1 MPPIKVVVIDD
12 HPLIHE
18 TVAEQFSRNPEEF
31 ELVGTGTSGEEIEL
45 LVEKHQPDIVLQDLG
60 LPIKR
65 GTTIRQTGRYQVLP
79 AVRRLHGNLPQT
91 NFVIISSDADRSLV
105 HAAVESGAKAY
116 LIKDDELS
124 RHLLDAL
131 RAVMNGGVYFSTEVA
146 WLLAPGNPQSVGAA
160 LLTPNQIEILQE
172 VKANANLTYADHARN
187 LGVSEGTFHNHLR
200 AIIEKLGASN
210 LAFAI
215 IRAIELG
222 ILPVDSPVQQGKVSP
237 STDG

>member
-1 MPPIKVVVIDD
+1 MPAIRVVVIDD
-12 HPLIHE
+12 HQLVHE
-18 TVAEQFSRNPEEF
+18 TIAEQFSRNPEDF
-31 ELVGTGTSGEEIEL
+31 ELVGTGTSGEEIEA

-79 AVRRLHGNLPQT
+79 AIRRLRGKLPQT

-116 LIKDDELS
+116 LVKDDELS

-146 WLLAPGNPQSVGAA
+146 RLLAPDNPKPMVTA
-160 LLTPNQIEILQE
+160 LLTPNQIEILRE
-172 VKANANLTYADHARN
+172 VRVNANLTYADHARN
-187 LGVSEGTFHNHLR
+187 LGISKDTFHNHLR
-200 AIIEKLGASN
+200 AIFEKLGVSN

-222 ILPVDSPVQQGKVSP
+222 ILPVDSPAQPGKVTP